1 MHQLL
6 TYFRD
11 QFRRDFRPDLYAA
24 TALFLAALIALNYT
38 VDLEDSVIDAY
49 QGRWERTFLYFLL
62 YGTAWFGSVVLW
74 TYFQKRP
81 DVWRN
86 RFFWQHSLFGVA
98 VYSFGVSFTGYG
110 AWSQQL
116 LDGKIYL
123 YAYRC
128 LGNLQT
134 LPTIA
139 LPLWLY
145 YRFVDRE
152 STGFYGLTPKR
163 AGMKVYLVLLLLMI
177 PVITIASFQPDFQA
191 TYPRYKDTGAAA
203 VLGVPN
209 WATALFYE
217 LCYGWDFVPTELL
230 FRGFLVI
237 GLSRVLGSGAI
248 LPMMVMYA
256 TIHFGKPIGEAISS
270 VLGGY
275 ALGVLA
281 LYTRS
286 IWGGLLIHIGVAWG
300 MELAAFMAK
309 TGAT

>member
-1 MHQLL
+1 MRQLV

-11 QFRRDFRPDLYAA
+11 QFRQDFRPGLYAA
-24 TALFLAALIALNYT
+24 TALFLALLITLNYT
-38 VDLEDSVIDAY
+38 IDLEDSVIDAY

-62 YGTAWFGSVVLW
+62 YSTAYFGSVGLW

-86 RFFWQHSLFGVA
+86 RFFWQHSLFGLA

-128 LGNLQT
+128 FGNLQT
-134 LPTIA
+134 LLTIA

-145 YRFVDRE
+145 SRFIDHE
-152 STGFYGLTPKR
+152 PTGFYGLKPKR
-163 AGMKVYLVLLLLMI
+163 AGMTVYLGMLLLMI
-177 PVITIASFQPDFQA
+177 PVITIASYQPDFQA
-191 TYPRYKDTGAAA
+191 TYPRYKDTGEAL
-203 VLGVPN
+203 VLGVPG

-237 GLSRVLGSGAI
+237 GLSRVLGNGAI
-248 LPMMVMYA
+248 LPMVVMYA
-256 TIHFGKPIGEAISS
+256 TIHFGKPIGETISS

-275 ALGVLA
+275 VLGILA

-286 IWGGLLIHIGVAWG
+286 IWGGLLIHLGVAWG
-300 MELAAFMAK
+300 MELAAFLQKM
-309 TGAT
+309 TGS